1 MSAFSPKRLSVL
13 LFISLAANLFLG
25 GLLIGSDMRHWIGG
39 SAYFGGKGPGPHG
52 QPGKM
57 GGPRGLMGMHRV
69 LGPEG
74 QKAAREVMASH
85 REDMHPRFT
94 AMREAHR
101 KVRDALMGKP
111 FDNNELRAAFTTLR
125 ARGVET
131 QTAVH
136 DTMIALAERLDAGD
150 RRNMAEHMPGAFG
163 RHRRGHDNFTAPPPS
178 PPDDPAAQ

>member
-1 MSAFSPKRLSVL
+1 MSALSPKRLSVL

-39 SAYFGGKGPGPHG
+39 PAYFDGKGPGHHG
-52 QPGKM
+52 KHRKM

-74 QKAAREVMASH
+74 QKAAREVMAGH
-85 REDMHPRFT
+85 REDMHPRFK
-94 AMREAHR
+94 AMRDAHR
-101 KVRDALMGKP
+101 KVRDVLLAEP
-111 FDNNELRAAFTTLR
+111 FDINELRAAFTTLR

-136 DTMIALAERLDAGD
+136 DTMIALAERLDADD

-163 RHRRGHDNFTAPPPS
+163 RHRRSPGNFTAPPP
-178 PPDDPAAQ
+178 PDNPAAR

>member
-1 MSAFSPKRLSVL
+1 MSALSPKRLSVL

-39 SAYFGGKGPGPHG
+39 PAYFDGKGPGHNRE
-52 QPGKM
+52 PGKM

-74 QKAAREVMASH
+74 QKAAREVMAGH
-85 REDMHPRFT
+85 REDMHPRFR
-94 AMREAHR
+94 AMRDAHR
-101 KVRDALMGKP
+101 KVRDALMAEP
-111 FDNNELRAAFTTLR
+111 FDINELQTAFATLR

-136 DTMIALAERLDAGD
+136 ETMIALAEQLDPSD

-163 RHRRGHDNFTAPPPS
+163 RHHRSSRNFTVPPP
-178 PPDDPAAQ
+178 PDVPAAQ